1 MSDHIQHLERLQM
14 AGYLAGG
21 IGHELNNQL
30 TVILGSLEMALDQLP
45 ASYRAGDALENAK
58 TAAGRCADLSRH
70 LVSISRDQRSDMTKM
85 DIAAAVI
92 EARKLLD
99 YVKPAKIRVSTETEI
114 GLFITGNQ
122 NQIRQALLE
131 LGTNAFSAMEDG
143 GDLEFRAYRHE
154 DIINVA
160 VRDTGCGMTPS
171 AQRRIFESLYASGL
185 ASVQQ
190 IVSCHD
196 GLFGLESRVGEG
208 TVFRMGFPAWQP
220 EPDPEVISLQ

>member
-1 MSDHIQHLERLQM
+1 MSEHIQQLQQLQM

-45 ASYRAGDALENAK
+45 AGFEAGDALEHAK
-58 TAAGRCADLSRH
+58 AAASRCADLSRH
-70 LVSISRDQRSDMTKM
+70 LVSVSRDRRSDMTKM
-85 DIAAAVI
+85 DIAASVI
-92 EARKLLD
+92 EARKLLE
-99 YVKPAKIRVSTETEI
+99 YIKPAKIRVSTETEI

-131 LGTNAFSAMEDG
+131 LGTNAFSAMEEG

-171 AQRRIFESLYASGL
+171 AQRRIFESLYVSGL
-185 ASVQQ
+185 ATVQR
-190 IVSCHD
+190 IVAGHD
-196 GLFGLESRVGEG
+196 GLFGLESRIGEG
-208 TVFRMGFPAWQP
+208 TVFLMGFPAWQP
-220 EPDPEVISLQ
+220 EPEPEVTSLQ